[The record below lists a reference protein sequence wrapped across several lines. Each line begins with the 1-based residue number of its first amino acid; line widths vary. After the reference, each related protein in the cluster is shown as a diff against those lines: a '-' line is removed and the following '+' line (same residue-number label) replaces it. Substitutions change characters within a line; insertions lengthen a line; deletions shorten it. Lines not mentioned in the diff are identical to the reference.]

1 MIEGK
6 ILDTTDREISDVR
19 IVNASREL
27 LWKIW
32 TEPEHII
39 QWWGP
44 EGFSN
49 TTEKMEVRSGGEW
62 NHVMHGPDGRDY
74 INRIVYVDVVKPER
88 LVYDHV
94 STPHHRTTVLFED
107 LGAGKTKLSFHMVF
121 DTTEEKR
128 HVAEKL
134 KAESGLRET
143 LGRMEEYLTRL

>member
-1 MIEGK
+1 MAIEK
-6 ILDTTDREISDVR
+6 ILDMTDREISDTR
-19 IVNASREL
+19 IVNATREL

-44 EGFSN
+44 EGFTN
-49 TTEKMEVRSGGEW
+49 TTEKMDVRPGGEW
-62 NHVMHGPDGRDY
+62 NHVMHGPDGTDY
-74 INRIVYVDVVKPER
+74 INRIVYVEIVKLEK

-94 STPHHRTTVLFED
+94 SAPYHRTTVVFED
-107 LGAGKTKLSFHMVF
+107 IGAGKTKLSFRMIF

-128 HVAEKL
+128 HVTEKF

-143 LGRMEEYLTRL
+143 LGRMEVYLAKL